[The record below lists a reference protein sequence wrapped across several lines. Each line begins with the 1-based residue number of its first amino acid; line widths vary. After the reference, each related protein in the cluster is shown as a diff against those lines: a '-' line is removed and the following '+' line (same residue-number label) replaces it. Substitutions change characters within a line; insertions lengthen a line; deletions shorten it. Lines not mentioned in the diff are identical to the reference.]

1 MLLWVLA
8 TAPQGLSKRV
18 YRLPP
23 ITVSRCSSNATV
35 SRVRKRLIPT
45 MWHGDPSSQKAKD
58 FQPPTRM
65 KRPTMGFAACLGQRE
80 RAVWACTCGQAALRR
95 SRSACHSIA
104 QGCCQGFR
112 VLMLFL
118 IQNPTKGL
126 QEKAPFVYSHNCY
139 KRTR

>member
-1 MLLWVLA
+1 M
-8 TAPQGLSKRV
+8 
-18 YRLPP
+18 
-23 ITVSRCSSNATV
+23 C
-35 SRVRKRLIPT
+35 
-45 MWHGDPSSQKAKD
+45 HGDPSSQSAKD

-65 KRPTMGFAACLGQRE
+65 KRPTMGFAACLGQRG

-118 IQNPTKGL
+118 IQNPTRGL

-139 KRTR
+139 KRTRYATLLKALGGAVVVMCIVHDLDVKCQSPGHRPKTSVQHHIHK